1 MPAILEVA
9 LTKLKSTLTVET
21 AFGSYAL
28 DELIGEGG
36 AGRVYAGH
44 SLDGLPVAVKVLS
57 SERVSRDKKVR
68 FRKEIAF
75 LSRNTHQH
83 IVTVT
88 DYGVATDPK
97 LSGSFYVM
105 KRYDTNLRSLMTAGI
120 PASDIIR
127 LFVLEILDGVE
138 AAHLRGATHRDLKPE
153 NILSD
158 AKGASPAIADFGIAS
173 FTEDLLVTLIET
185 GPTQRLANFQYA
197 APEQRLA
204 GRQVTQTADIYA
216 LGLILN
222 EMFTGTVPHGTEF
235 RTIAQAAEHFSYL
248 DQIVAQMLRQTPS
261 ERPASIAAV
270 KDLLQRHQAEAIS
283 LQRLSQITRE
293 VVKVGEIDDPLASD
307 PPRIVGVNWN
317 NGTLFIELDRPVHEG
332 WVSALQNMG
341 SHSSVWNRGPETFQF
356 NGTKARVAANEH
368 EAQQIIDHFKVWLPQ
383 ATRVLRHN
391 LEQNAIKAA
400 QQRTA
405 ELARAK
411 AEEERLIRVNSSLKF

>member
-1 MPAILEVA
+1 MA
-9 LTKLKSTLTVET
+9 KLKSILTVET

-28 DELIGEGG
+28 NEIIGEGG
-36 AGRVYAGH
+36 AGRVFGGH

-57 SERVSRDKKVR
+57 SERASRDKKTR

-88 DYGVATDPK
+88 DYGVGVDPK

-105 KRYDTNLRSLMTAGI
+105 KRYDTNLRSLMSAGI
-120 PASDIIR
+120 PASNTLP
-127 LFVLEILDGVE
+127 LFFKILDGVE

-158 AKGASPAIADFGIAS
+158 AKGLTPAIADFGIAS
-173 FTEDLLVTLIET
+173 FTEDLLVTLVET
-185 GPTQRLANFQYA
+185 GPAQRLANFQYA

-222 EMFTGTVPHGTEF
+222 EMFTGAVPHGTEY
-235 RTIAQAAEHFSYL
+235 RTIAQAADKFAYL

-261 ERPASIAAV
+261 ERPGSIAIV
-270 KDLLQRHQAEAIS
+270 KDLLQRYQEEAIS

-293 VVKVGEIDDPLASD
+293 VVKVGDIDDPLATD
-307 PPRIVGVNWN
+307 PPSIVGVNWS
-317 NGTLFIELDRPVHEG
+317 NGTLIIKLDRPVNQD
-332 WVSALQNMG
+332 WVNALRNMG
-341 SHSSVWNRGPETFQF
+341 SYSSAMNRGPETFQF
-356 NGTKARVAANEH
+356 NGTEARVAANDH
-368 EAQQIIDHFKVWLPQ
+368 EAQHIIDHFKNWLPQ
-383 ATRVLRHN
+383 ATSVLRYN
-391 LEQNAIKAA
+391 LEQRAIRAA

-411 AEEERLIRVNSSLKF
+411 AEEERFIRVNSNLKF